1 MDFELNEEERLIQK
15 LARDFAENEIR
26 PVAQQYDESE
36 EVPYEIIGK
45 ASELGLASAFS
56 MGGGDVTSPLA
67 PALIVEQL
75 SWGCAGIALAIASSG
90 LAAAAISATGTNDQK
105 AKFLPM
111 CTSTEGDVRLG
122 AMGLTEPEAGSDVAN
137 IQTTARRDGDEW
149 VLNGTKR
156 WTTNGGI
163 ADVHVIF
170 ATEDKSKGWGGL
182 GAYVITKD
190 NPGLSMGTKWKKM
203 GIRASH
209 TADVILEDVRIP
221 ADHKLGYDPSAER
234 SSNGDNKA
242 PGALGAVR
250 MLERTR
256 PIIGAFALGIAQA
269 AFDKALDYTKT
280 RIQFGKPIAMN
291 QAIAF
296 KLAEM
301 HTEIEA
307 ARMLVYKGAWMA
319 GTGAPMWKGEGSQAK
334 YFASDVAMKITLEA
348 LQLHGGM
355 GYMREEPLEK
365 WVRDAKIFQIFE
377 GTNEI
382 QRLVISRAL
391 IGRLEREEAKQPATV

>member
-1 MDFELNEEERLIQK
+1 
-15 LARDFAENEIR
+15 
-26 PVAQQYDESE
+26 
-36 EVPYEIIGK
+36 
-45 ASELGLASAFS
+45 
-56 MGGGDVTSPLA
+56 
-67 PALIVEQL
+67 
-75 SWGCAGIALAIASSG
+75 
-90 LAAAAISATGTNDQK
+90 
-105 AKFLPM
+105 
-111 CTSTEGDVRLG
+111 
-122 AMGLTEPEAGSDVAN
+122 
-137 IQTTARRDGDEW
+137 
-149 VLNGTKR
+149 
-156 WTTNGGI
+156 
-163 ADVHVIF
+163 
-170 ATEDKSKGWGGL
+170 
-182 GAYVITKD
+182 
-190 NPGLSMGTKWKKM
+190 
-203 GIRASH
+203 
-209 TADVILEDVRIP
+209 
-221 ADHKLGYDPSAER
+221 
-234 SSNGDNKA
+234 
-242 PGALGAVR
+242 